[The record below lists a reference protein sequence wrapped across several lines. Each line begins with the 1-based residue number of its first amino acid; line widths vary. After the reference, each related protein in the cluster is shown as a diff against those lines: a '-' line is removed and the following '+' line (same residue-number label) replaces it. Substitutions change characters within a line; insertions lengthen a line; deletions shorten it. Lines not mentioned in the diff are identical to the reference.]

1 MVIEMMDRRCYENNV
16 YTHSL
21 DVDWFWLRRERNR
34 ELAATDWWALK
45 DHTMSQ
51 EKKDSRVMLRNLP
64 QDHESA
70 NDACAAWFEYTRPE

>member
-51 EKKDSRVMLRNLP
+51 EKKDYRVMLRNLP

-70 NDACAAWFEYTRPE
+70 NDACDAWFEYTRPE

>member
-51 EKKDSRVMLRNLP
+51 EKKDYRVMLRNLP
-64 QDHESA
+64 QDYESA
-70 NDACAAWFEYTRPE
+70 NDACAAGFEYTRPE